1 MRSVNP
7 ATGEVVREYQ
17 EHAPEAVERALAGAL
32 DAFESWQKTTFS
44 DRAEALNRVAVRLR
58 ERSAELARL
67 MALEMGKP
75 IAAGES
81 ELEKCAWVCEYYA
94 EHAGSM
100 LRPELVGT
108 DATESF
114 VRFDPLGPVLAIM
127 PWNFPFWQVFRFAA
141 PALMAGNV
149 GVLKHASNVPGC
161 ALAIESLF
169 NEAQIPS
176 GVFTTLLVSAKSTD
190 RIVAH
195 PAIAAVTLTGS
206 EAAGRSVAAAAGQHL
221 KKAVL
226 ELGGSDPFIVLADAD
241 LERAAQQ
248 AAQARAINSGQS
260 CIAAKRFIVERD
272 VLHAFTERFCEH
284 VKRLKVGDPMHRD
297 TQVGPLAREDLVREL
312 HEQVRASR
320 DQGAELRLGGEPLQ
334 RSGYFYSPTVLSR
347 VEPGMRVFDEETF
360 GPVAAV
366 SAAEDPDHALELA
379 NASRFGLGA
388 SVWTSDRGLAKR
400 LAARLACGVV
410 FVNGMVQ
417 SDPRL
422 PFGGVKA
429 SGFGRELGS
438 FGIREFVNVK
448 TVWVA

>member
-1 MRSVNP
+1 
-7 ATGEVVREYQ
+7 
-17 EHAPEAVERALAGAL
+17 
-32 DAFESWQKTTFS
+32 
-44 DRAEALNRVAVRLR
+44 
-58 ERSAELARL
+58 
-67 MALEMGKP
+67 
-75 IAAGES
+75 
-81 ELEKCAWVCEYYA
+81 
-94 EHAGSM
+94 
-100 LRPELVGT
+100 
-108 DATESF
+108 
-114 VRFDPLGPVLAIM
+114 
-127 PWNFPFWQVFRFAA
+127 
-141 PALMAGNV
+141 
-149 GVLKHASNVPGC
+149 
-161 ALAIESLF
+161 
-169 NEAQIPS
+169 
-176 GVFTTLLVSAKSTD
+176 VFTSLLVSAKSMAD
-190 RIVAH
+190 LIAH

-272 VLHAFTERFCEH
+272 VLNAFTERFTEH
-284 VKRLKVGDPMHRD
+284 VKRLKVGDPRERD

-312 HEQVRASR
+312 HEQVRDSLG
-320 DQGAELRLGGEPLQ
+320 QGAELRLGGEPLK
-334 RSGYFYSPTVLSR
+334 RPGYFYAPSVLAR

-366 SAAEDPDHALELA
+366 AVAEDPDHALELA
-379 NASRFGLGA
+379 NASRYGLGA
-388 SVWTSDRGLAKR
+388 SVWTGDRGLAKR
-400 LAARLACGVV
+400 LAARLECGVV
-410 FVNGMVQ
+410 FVNGRVQ